1 MHKKNCLQREHG
13 WQDIRCR
20 ITQRKGWE
28 EGRKDTSEKRGV
40 KKKLHGEIQEGTINI
55 NLPPAS
61 WTTSTQVGVVSI
73 AVSAIYLMYWPIT
86 TSPLWVPDEGSPAV
100 SQQAN
105 WHTID
110 WGVIPFLPADPHSC
124 LWLLFF
130 LYLPPPCIILSAS
143 LSHSCSFFLPPS
155 VHSLRIVYR
164 RIVVAFIKINIILI
178 QTDMKRHQASKP
190 FLCRLL
196 ISSCFSTPFI
206 FCSLIP
212 FDPLFRGLLWVS
224 LDRHVWAQFRCY
236 IWQVWWSS
244 TENPWAA
251 FFWDIS
257 LCDKYPRYWHTKALQ
272 QRLRERHALN
282 VILIFHKIS
291 QE

>member
-1 MHKKNCLQREHG
+1 MGSWWGIPCSLTAGLLTHNWLGSHSISASRP
-13 WQDIRCR
+13 
-20 ITQRKGWE
+20 
-28 EGRKDTSEKRGV
+28 SLMLV
-40 KKKLHGEIQEGTINI
+40 PLV
-55 NLPPAS
+55 LPLSAPLPAS
-61 WTTSTQVGVVSI
+61 SSLVHSVT
-73 AVSAIYLMYWPIT
+73 
-86 TSPLWVPDEGSPAV
+86 PA
-100 SQQAN
+100 
-105 WHTID
+105 
-110 WGVIPFLPADPHSC
+110 L
-124 LWLLFF
+124 
-130 LYLPPPCIILSAS
+130 
-143 LSHSCSFFLPPS
+143 FFLPPS

-164 RIVVAFIKINIILI
+164 RIVVALIKINIILI
-178 QTDMKRHQASKP
+178 QTDIKRHRASKA
-190 FLCRLL
+190 FLCGLL

-236 IWQVWWSS
+236 IWQVWWSG

-272 QRLRERHALN
+272 QRLGERHTLN